1 MQVTRI
7 FTGPDGRSHF
17 QDLDIATNDVGR
29 GLDTGV
35 IPAIGAMVRDRRAT
49 GPLDM
54 DFHCAP
60 RRQLVIA
67 VGGGVEVSTGDGSL
81 RRFGP
86 GDIVF
91 ADDLAGEGH
100 KTRSLDGLSHMV
112 FIHLADDFDPAVWGA
127 TPG

>member
-17 QDLDIATNDVGR
+17 EDLDVETTDVGR

-35 IPAIGAMVRDRRAT
+35 IPAIGAMVRDRRASE
-49 GPLDM
+49 PLAM
-54 DFHCAP
+54 GLHCAP

-67 VGGGVEVSTGDGSL
+67 VGGGVEVETGDGAV
-81 RRFGP
+81 RRFAA
-86 GDIVF
+86 GDVVF
-91 ADDLAGEGH
+91 ADDLTGEGH

-112 FIHLADDFDPAVWGA
+112 FIHLADDFDPAIWRTSSG
-127 TPG
+127 

>member
-17 QDLDIATNDVGR
+17 EDLDIPTTDVGR

-35 IPAIGAMVRDRRAT
+35 IPAIAATVRDRRGA
-49 GPLDM
+49 GPMEM
-54 DFHCAP
+54 DFHRAP

-67 VGGGVEVSTGDGSL
+67 VGGGVEVAIGDGTV
-81 RRFGP
+81 RRFEA
-86 GDIVF
+86 GDVVF
-91 ADDLAGEGH
+91 ADDLTGEGH

-112 FIHLADDFDPAVWGA
+112 FIHLTDDFDPAAWRSSGR
-127 TPG
+127 